1 LLFIKES
8 IYLFTIKNRPISMD
22 KSLAVKS
29 RGRLSIPQFI
39 SIRMDPKTKMS
50 DVEFFAKVTPK
61 RLTSL
66 AEDFKQSQEEFRKDE
81 KDRGLRRAGNAPKP
95 EVTRERLPCDVIH
108 KQDLSTLL
116 RSGQVLPASELAKQK
131 EGALRLSK
139 DLEEAVRSEISHR
152 RTKIQTEPDE
162 TLVHYTREPFLG

>member
-1 LLFIKES
+1 
-8 IYLFTIKNRPISMD
+8 
-22 KSLAVKS
+22 
-29 RGRLSIPQFI
+29 
-39 SIRMDPKTKMS
+39 MS

-66 AEDFKQSQEEFRKDE
+66 AEDFKSSQEEFRKDE
-81 KDRGLRRAGNAPKP
+81 QDRELRRAGKAPAP

-116 RSGQVLPASELAKQK
+116 RSGQVIPASELATKK
-131 EGALRLSK
+131 EDALRLAK

-152 RTKIQTEPDE
+152 RTKIQTEPDKA
-162 TLVHYTREPFLG
+162 VAHYTRERFSD